1 MGVLG
6 KLGRLLILWA
16 VVWGGFAMMNRPDI
30 YDVRGLGGG
39 GLSTEGRDDG
49 DGDDGTDET
58 FVPLKWLRVRLSSAP
73 RDRETRPGEGDG

>member
-39 GLSTEGRDDG
+39 GLYTEGRD

-58 FVPLKWLRVRLSSAP
+58 FVPLKWLRARLSSAHH
-73 RDRETRPGEGDG
+73 DRETRQGGGDG